1 MGRGERIIKNSS
13 SLIYFYPLLH
23 RGFHLSDCPGWNA
36 EFPIDPTN
44 ILFEFFFSEANCIKF
59 ECGLSLT
66 IIVGRYRH

>member
-23 RGFHLSDCPGWNA
+23 RGFHLSDCPRWNA

-44 ILFEFFFSEANCIKF
+44 ILFEFFFF
-59 ECGLSLT
+59 RG
-66 IIVGRYRH
+66 